1 MKKLA
6 IIPLLLLML
15 MALQSCKKEM
25 QTGYAKIEKLEM
37 PNTMVATIG
46 KDSIEF
52 DIREANFTSG
62 AVMVGDSVKISF
74 VGNLGDKKG
83 KAAVVMLLPQKR
95 NVVEA
100 GYNPDAELKTKSATP
115 EEKKSFDE
123 FVEKAKESRK

>member
-1 MKKLA
+1 
-6 IIPLLLLML
+6 ML
-15 MALQSCKKEM
+15 VALQSCKKEM
-25 QTGYAKIEKLEM
+25 QTGYAKIEKLDL
-37 PNTMVATIG
+37 PNSMVATIDG
-46 KDSIEF
+46 DSIEF

-62 AVMVGDSVKISF
+62 AVMVGDSVKVSF
-74 VGNLGDKKG
+74 VGDLGDKKA
-83 KAAVVMLLPQKR
+83 KAAVIMLLPQKR